1 MLGYTYD
8 RMGRSGEAQAEFEQ
22 ALALNP
28 DLMVAHSALAYVY
41 AQQGRLQEL
50 LKEPPATQS
59 DRAGYETFAA
69 LTRSDPTSGG
79 VHNASPVAA
88 FQGLSGLPCAYSR

>member
-1 MLGYTYD
+1 MPTGT
-8 RMGRSGEAQAEFEQ
+8 GRTDGRQTRGHEPEGARTEQ
-22 ALALNP
+22 LIQQL
-28 DLMVAHSALAYVY
+28 
-41 AQQGRLQEL
+41 QQGRLQEL

-79 VHNASPVAA
+79 VHHASPVAA